1 MTSDAL
7 LVLNALFKTIWRLF
21 TEWKIPG
28 TDVTPAA
35 FLIFLLFAALALRY
49 LKNLFSLSASVGSEF
64 KSARADRG
72 GSDGGSNL
80 PAVR

>member
-1 MTSDAL
+1 MTADAE
-7 LVLNALFKTIWRLF
+7 LVLVALFDTIWRLF
-21 TEWKIPG
+21 TSWKIPG
-28 TDVTPAA
+28 TNVTPAA

-49 LKNLFSLSASVGSEF
+49 LKNLFTLSSSVGSEF
-64 KSARADRG
+64 KSVRADRG